1 MTIREEFMFTVEVYL
16 KSYPQNTCQSI
27 FFVGYNGRV
36 KNFSFFSIISFHFY
50 QFEKVK
56 LSDFYFLKG
65 HYPCQNDYDCL
76 PQLRICNND
85 PNWDNVYGTWVDFGG
100 GSKIQSRG
108 FRKIP
113 LKTWTRVTFYRKDG
127 NV

>member
-1 MTIREEFMFTVEVYL
+1 MFLYNFGPFL
-16 KSYPQNTCQSI
+16 SI
-27 FFVGYNGRV
+27 WE
-36 KNFSFFSIISFHFY
+36 I
-50 QFEKVK
+50 K

-127 NV
+127 HEKKI